1 MSLGCSGWRGLWDLS
16 LWGPSGCGRAGLSFP
31 FWWSCGQTG
40 PGRVLG
46 REGCLL
52 WATLV
57 SLCASLCQAETAAN
71 RICKV
76 LAVNQENEHL
86 MEDYERLASDV
97 SVAPALPPS
106 ALGQRSGVS
115 TQQGQWEPQGLIRA
129 RQCKRNRAS
138 SGGTSESQKGAAP
151 NMGRF
156 KAAAEPGGTLF
167 LPPLLLAAFVSPAS
181 LWGC

>member
-106 ALGQRSGVS
+106 FCSGPKVRGLYTARTVGTARTDQS
-115 TQQGQWEPQGLIRA
+115 PPVQEEQGKLRWDI
-129 RQCKRNRAS
+129 
-138 SGGTSESQKGAAP
+138 
-151 NMGRF
+151 
-156 KAAAEPGGTLF
+156 
-167 LPPLLLAAFVSPAS
+167 
-181 LWGC
+181 